1 MGYYDTF
8 TELSAIPLWYL
19 FLSPVIPL
27 LTYIVGNE
35 YVRASARIPGLKGPR
50 GWPLIGSLLDVRDN
64 AAMKYQEWARRYGDV
79 YQVQLGNTNV
89 VVVNSA
95 AAAKALFQT
104 NSHAL
109 SSRPMTYLF
118 YKGAP
123 STASFTIGTSP
134 YDESLKRKKKG
145 AASALNRPAIQSYI
159 PYLDLETKSFLQDLL
174 DFGQRGTVHI
184 DPLPMIQRMSLSLVT
199 TINWGVRVR
208 SIEDELFR
216 EVVHVEE
223 ELNRTRSTIGNPA
236 DHVPLLR
243 LSPFSQVSAMSR
255 SLRQRRD
262 TYMAKFDDEVVHKVD
277 EGTNGRPCIQASML
291 KYKEVALTDTELR
304 SISLSMTSGGFE
316 TVANSVH
323 WTIGHLALHPEL
335 QDKAYEEIRQFTG
348 SGLPAAADD
357 QKCAYI
363 LALAKEALRYFTV
376 IPLALPRVS
385 IKEVHHEGILIPTGS
400 TVYMNA
406 WACNRDPELWSE
418 PAVFRPERWLEKPD
432 APVFTFG
439 LGYRM
444 CSAHLLATRELYL
457 IFMRLLSSFRIEAS
471 GEIRCDP
478 REDIKNPKDL
488 IMAANPYRVLCIPRD
503 EKKLTESL
511 TTNE

>member
-1 MGYYDTF
+1 MGDYTL
-8 TELSAIPLWYL
+8 TTLSTVPLWYL
-19 FLSPVIPL
+19 FLSPLIAL
-27 LTYIVGNE
+27 LVYIVGNE
-35 YVRASARIPGLKGPR
+35 YVRARARIPGLKGTR
-50 GWPLIGSLLDVRDN
+50 GWPLIGSLLDVRSN
-64 AAMKYQEWARRYGDV
+64 AAMKYQEWARTYGDV

-95 AAAKALFQT
+95 VAAKALFQT

-109 SSRPMTYLF
+109 SSRPMTYSF
-118 YKGAP
+118 HRGAP

-145 AASALNRPAIQSYI
+145 AAVALNRPAIQSYI
-159 PYLDLETKSFLQDLL
+159 PYLDLETRSFLKDLL
-174 DFGQRGTVHI
+174 TYGQMGTVHI

-208 SIEDELFR
+208 SVEDELFK
-216 EVVHVEE
+216 EIVQVEE
-223 ELNRTRSTIGNPA
+223 ELNRTRSTTGNPA
-236 DHVPLLR
+236 DHIPLLR
-243 LSPFSQVSAMSR
+243 LSPFSHVSAMSR

-262 TYMAKFDDEVVHKVD
+262 KYMAKFDGDVVRKVD
-277 EGTNGRPCIQASML
+277 QGTNSRPCVQASML
-291 KYKEVALTDTELR
+291 KYKEEALTDAELR

-348 SGLPAAADD
+348 SGFPDAADD

-385 IKEVHHEGILIPTGS
+385 IKEVYHEGILIPTGS

-418 PAVFRPERWLEKPD
+418 PGIFRPERWLEKPD
-432 APVFTFG
+432 APIFTFG

-457 IFMRLLSSFRIEAS
+457 IFMRLLSSFRLEAS
-471 GEIRCDP
+471 GEIKCDP

-488 IMAANPYRVLCIPRD
+488 IMAAKPYRVLCVPRD
-503 EKKLTESL
+503 EKKLTGYLSI
-511 TTNE
+511 NE

>member
-1 MGYYDTF
+1 MGDYTL
-8 TELSAIPLWYL
+8 TILSTIPSWYL
-19 FLSPVIPL
+19 FLSPLIAL
-27 LTYIVGNE
+27 LLYIVGNE
-35 YVRASARIPGLKGPR
+35 YVRASARIPGLKGPS

-64 AAMKYQEWARRYGDV
+64 AAMKYQEWARTYGDV

-95 AAAKALFQT
+95 AAAKALFQA
-104 NSHAL
+104 NSQAL
-109 SSRPMTYLF
+109 SSRPMTYSF
-118 YKGAP
+118 HKGAP

-134 YDESLKRKKKG
+134 YNESLKRKKKG

-174 DFGQRGTVHI
+174 TFGQMGTVHI

-199 TINWGVRVR
+199 TINWSVRVR
-208 SIEDELFR
+208 SIEDKLFK
-216 EVVHVEE
+216 EIVHVEE
-223 ELNRTRSTIGNPA
+223 ELNRTRSTIGNLE
-236 DHVPLLR
+236 DHIPLLR
-243 LSPFSQVSAMSR
+243 LSPLSQVSATSR
-255 SLRQRRD
+255 SLRRRRD
-262 TYMAKFDDEVVHKVD
+262 KYMAKFDGEVVHKVG

-291 KYKEVALTDTELR
+291 KYKEVALTDAELR

-323 WTIGHLALHPEL
+323 WTIGHLALHPEI

-348 SGLPAAADD
+348 SGLPDAADD
-357 QKCAYI
+357 QKCVYI

-385 IKEVHHEGILIPTGS
+385 IKKVYHEGVLIPAGS
-400 TVYMNA
+400 TIYMNA

-418 PAVFRPERWLEKPD
+418 PTLFRPERWLEKPD
-432 APVFTFG
+432 APIFTFG

-444 CSAHLLATRELYL
+444 CAAHLLATRELYL
-457 IFMRLLSSFRIEAS
+457 IFMRLLSSFRLEPS

-478 REDIKNPKDL
+478 RRDIKNSKDL
-488 IMAANPYRVLCIPRD
+488 IMAAKPYRVLCVPRD
-503 EKKLTESL
+503 EKRLTEDL
-511 TTNE
+511 KFNE